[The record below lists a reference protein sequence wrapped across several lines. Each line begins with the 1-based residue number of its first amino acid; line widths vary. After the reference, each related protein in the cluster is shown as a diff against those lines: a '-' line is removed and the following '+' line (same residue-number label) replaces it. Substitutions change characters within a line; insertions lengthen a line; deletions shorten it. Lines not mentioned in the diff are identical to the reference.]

1 MPENP
6 TLDFKRVSAKHS
18 RLYETLCAFANT
30 DGGLLAL
37 GVGDAKA
44 MRPGDKPASR
54 LFGIEETPEGFDDLR
69 RDLLT
74 RFTPPLGDLHW
85 LRLPCALAN
94 GQPGH
99 LVLLRVEKSAQVH
112 SIVGNG
118 TWARMDASNRQM
130 TAAEITDLAYQRGV
144 KSAETLLMP
153 MTLDLLNTSAWR
165 SYCATRG
172 LADTDLAQRLP
183 RLGLALA
190 DADRLQPLLAAVLL
204 FAEEP
209 GALLAAQGMRADMR
223 VFHYHGK
230 AVLHGDVPNL
240 LLPPRTISGPVV
252 EQIAKA
258 HAYVLER
265 LAAGLTMPGSGFK
278 TNYRYPESVRA
289 AVPRADGCHRS
300 HATGDTTE
308 RRASAPVGAGE

>member
-230 AVLHGDVPNL
+230 AVLHGDVTQPAAATQNHQR
-240 LLPPRTISGPVV
+240 PRGGTDCQGP
-252 EQIAKA
+252 
-258 HAYVLER
+258 R
-265 LAAGLTMPGSGFK
+265 LCAGAAGCGTDYARLGLQDQLPLPRICTSRCTASRRMPSFP
-278 TNYRYPESVRA
+278 RYW
-289 AVPRADGCHRS
+289 
-300 HATGDTTE
+300 
-308 RRASAPVGAGE
+308 